1 MHTTRLLTSLQA
13 LIDLKLT
20 GHSAQAHSPE
30 PSIIAFWETPN
41 GESACRLLPHATTAL
56 QHCFTDHGFD
66 TGPEGD
72 RLTDRWVR
80 AALAGPATEWCHPS
94 GGQLTGIGLIAAA
107 VGDFR
112 RLRAWVACPE
122 GVALAWRRDWYPTG
136 KHGPALLRPVESH
149 QRLEVDTPLWWDE
162 EHRLS
167 GLEQFRAAITG
178 NHPRL
183 PEAEQ
188 APIAPTPSRTSAIWT
203 GPC

>member
-13 LIDLKLT
+13 LIDELT
-20 GHSAQAHSPE
+20 DHGAQAPSPE
-30 PSIIAFWETPN
+30 PSIIAFWDTPS
-41 GESACRLLPHATTAL
+41 GESACRLLPQATTAL

-66 TGPEGD
+66 TGPEDD

-80 AALAGPATEWCHPS
+80 AALAGPATEWCHPR

-122 GVALAWRRDWYPTG
+122 GTALVWRRDWHPTG
-136 KHGPALLRPVESH
+136 AHGPALLRPVESH

-162 EHRLS
+162 ARRLS
-167 GLEQFRAAITG
+167 GLERFRAAITG
-178 NHPRL
+178 SRPRL
-183 PEAEQ
+183 PDAEQ
-188 APIAPTPSRTSAIWT
+188 SSPTQTPSLSTDHWT